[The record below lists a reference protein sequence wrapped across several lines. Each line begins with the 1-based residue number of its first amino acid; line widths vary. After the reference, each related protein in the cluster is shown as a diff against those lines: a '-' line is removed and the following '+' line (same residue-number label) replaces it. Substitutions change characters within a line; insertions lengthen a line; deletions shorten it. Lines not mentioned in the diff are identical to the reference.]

1 MQLGHGTM
9 SHNKMDYLEKLH
21 ENGCRITRQRQV
33 VLEAVCQANGHAP
46 LEEIYLRSK
55 KLDESID
62 RSTIYR
68 SLDLFVKL
76 GLVIVA
82 QNFNGERIYE
92 LVQENHHHHLICTI
106 CGNDIEI
113 DNRVVDDFYQQIR
126 NEYNYDIAMDHLIVY
141 GVCATC
147 SN

>member
-92 LVQENHHHHLICTI
+92 LVQKNHHHHLICTI